1 MMNWIYVIVYL
12 LCSVTGS
19 TLLKYGQAENVKA
32 LFTVPFINMNV
43 SLFSIIGFL
52 FYGFS
57 FVVYTIL
64 LGKFELSTIS
74 PITVGLVYVLLMIT
88 AFIFF
93 KEQITF
99 TKLLGSALILVGIL
113 LIIIKK

>member
-19 TLLKYGQAENVKA
+19 TLLKYGQAGNVKA

-57 FVVYTIL
+57 FGTF
-64 LGKFELSTIS
+64 FE
-74 PITVGLVYVLLMIT
+74 VG
-88 AFIFF
+88 
-93 KEQITF
+93 
-99 TKLLGSALILVGIL
+99 GSFADRKI
-113 LIIIKK
+113 